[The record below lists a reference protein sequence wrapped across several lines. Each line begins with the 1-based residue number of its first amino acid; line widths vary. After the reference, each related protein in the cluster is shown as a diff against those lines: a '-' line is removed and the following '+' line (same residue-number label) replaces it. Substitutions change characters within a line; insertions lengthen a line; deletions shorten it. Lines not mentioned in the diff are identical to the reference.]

1 MNLSLLYRAMALPRM
16 DTSYKID
23 EGYSEETRSQD
34 ELDSPMRLDP
44 SAEGM
49 VFTSMRLA
57 MDSIMSLSEEG
68 KSGMT
73 YALESFLM
81 RLTERWTRIHI
92 QRIANASNLL
102 HSQYCRETATAF
114 A

>member
-1 MNLSLLYRAMALPRM
+1 ME
-16 DTSYKID
+16 K
-23 EGYSEETRSQD
+23 GYSEETRSQD

-49 VFTSMRLA
+49 VSTSMRLA

-73 YALESFLM
+73 LALESFLM
-81 RLTERWTRIHI
+81 RLTERWIRIHI